1 MAAKRKLDAVY
12 LIERA
17 KINADRQAADKARAE
32 QLAVQYQEEDA
43 ARLVER
49 QKAEKIEADK
59 IAADRLKEDM
69 KLDAERLEA
78 AGRHEGKRRHMRAAG
93 NKEGVEFLE
102 YVKKVFAESFEAKQG
117 ARVLYREARDA
128 VSTSMSAVNENLFQR
143 HAAKLLKEQWPCYLA
158 MIVSAAISTSR

>member
-1 MAAKRKLDAVY
+1 MAAEKKRKFEAECLDRMIVSDRVKLY
-12 LIERA
+12 DR
-17 KINADRQAADKARAE
+17 INADRKASDKVRAE
-32 QLAVQYQEEDA
+32 KLTALYLEEDA
-43 ARLVER
+43 TQARLIAAER

-59 IAADRLKEDM
+59 IAADRLKEDL

-117 ARVLYREARDA
+117 ARVLY
-128 VSTSMSAVNENLFQR
+128 
-143 HAAKLLKEQWPCYLA
+143 
-158 MIVSAAISTSR
+158 

>member
-1 MAAKRKLDAVY
+1 MVAEKKRKLDAVY

-49 QKAEKIEADK
+49 QKAEKIESDK

-69 KLDAERLEA
+69 KLDAA
-78 AGRHEGKRRHMRAAG
+78 EGKRRHMRAAG

-102 YVKKVFAESFEAKQG
+102 HVKNVFAESFEAKQG
-117 ARVLYREARDA
+117 GRVLYREAWDA

-143 HAAKLLKEQWPCYLA
+143 HAIRLIKEQWPQMVPSRNDYERCYLHIA
-158 MIVSAAISTSR
+158 MK